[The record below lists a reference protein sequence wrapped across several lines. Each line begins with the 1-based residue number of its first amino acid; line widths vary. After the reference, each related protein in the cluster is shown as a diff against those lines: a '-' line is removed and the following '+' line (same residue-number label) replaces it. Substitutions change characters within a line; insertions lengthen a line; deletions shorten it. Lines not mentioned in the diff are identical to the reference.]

1 MSSTLKLLS
10 ALTILTL
17 SSYGADVDKKQLL
30 RYMNDAVIKNPD
42 AKAVDVEIYESREP
56 KELKG
61 WSALFTKMKIDFKG
75 EKVDVPELIFIK
87 DGLATST
94 LVNLNTRKDYSSEL
108 KPTVQASMYD
118 AHHLLAG
125 NSNAKHKII
134 LFSDPLCPFCR
145 EIFPRMIKAAKEH
158 PEVFA
163 LYYYHMPLTRIHPGV
178 ETLTRIMIL
187 AQQDKK
193 LDVVENIYAMQ
204 LHVNPKDPKAII
216 DAATGNQPDLA
227 GIGGAAVSK
236 IPGIGRGCLS
246 TTPAGGTVTGAAAA
260 GGPGRKPAA
269 QRNGAAVGPN
279 AVQPAADPGPIF

>member
-1 MSSTLKLLS
+1 MSSMLKLLI

-42 AKAVDVEIYESREP
+42 AKAVDVEIYESRKP

-94 LVNLNTRKDYSSEL
+94 LVNLNTREDYSSEL
-108 KPTVQASMYD
+108 KPTVQSSMYD

-193 LDVVENIYAMQ
+193 LDVVEKIYAMQ

-216 DAATGNQPDLA
+216 DAVAKETGYSVSLDQINSKKVNDALQKDKD
-227 GIGGAAVSK
+227 AALHMMV
-236 IPGIGRGCLS
+236 
-246 TTPAGGTVTGAAAA
+246 GGTPTVYLDGKWDKIRETYMNYI
-260 GGPGRKPAA
+260 PKK
-269 QRNGAAVGPN
+269 
-279 AVQPAADPGPIF
+279 

>member
-1 MSSTLKLLS
+1 MSSMLKLLI

-17 SSYGADVDKKQLL
+17 SSYGADVEKKQLL

-42 AKAVDVEIYESREP
+42 AKAVDVEIYESRKP

-94 LVNLNTRKDYSSEL
+94 LVNLNTREDYSSEL
-108 KPTVQASMYD
+108 KPTVQSSMYD

-145 EIFPRMIKAAKEH
+145 EIFPRMIKAAKGH

-193 LDVVENIYAMQ
+193 LDVVEKIYAMQ

-216 DAATGNQPDLA
+216 DAVAKETGYSVSLDQINSKKVNDALQKDKD
-227 GIGGAAVSK
+227 AALHMMV
-236 IPGIGRGCLS
+236 
-246 TTPAGGTVTGAAAA
+246 GGTPTVYLDGKWDKIRETYMNYI
-260 GGPGRKPAA
+260 PKK
-269 QRNGAAVGPN
+269 
-279 AVQPAADPGPIF
+279 

>member
-42 AKAVDVEIYESREP
+42 AKAIDVEIYESREP

-94 LVNLNTRKDYSSEL
+94 LVNLNTREDYSSEL
-108 KPTVQASMYD
+108 KPTVQTSMYD

-125 NSNAKHKII
+125 SSNAKHKII

-145 EIFPRMIKAAKEH
+145 EIFPRMIKAVKEH

-187 AQQDKK
+187 AQKDKK
-193 LDVVENIYAMQ
+193 LDVIEKIYAMQ

-216 DAATGNQPDLA
+216 DAVAKETGYSVSLDQINSKKVNDALQKDKD
-227 GIGGAAVSK
+227 AALHMMV
-236 IPGIGRGCLS
+236 
-246 TTPAGGTVTGAAAA
+246 GGTPTVYLDGKWDKIRETYMNYI
-260 GGPGRKPAA
+260 PKK
-269 QRNGAAVGPN
+269 
-279 AVQPAADPGPIF
+279 

>member
-1 MSSTLKLLS
+1 MSSMLKLLS

-42 AKAVDVEIYESREP
+42 AKAIDVEIYESREP

-94 LVNLNTRKDYSSEL
+94 LVDLNTRKDYSSEL
-108 KPTVQASMYD
+108 KPTVKASMYD
-118 AHHLLAG
+118 THHLLAG

-145 EIFPRMIKAAKEH
+145 EIFPRMIKTAKEH

-163 LYYYHMPLTRIHPGV
+163 LYYYHMPLTRLHPGV

-187 AQQDKK
+187 AQKDKK
-193 LDVVENIYAMQ
+193 FDVVEKIYAME
-204 LHVNPKDPKAII
+204 LRVNPKDQKAII
-216 DAATGNQPDLA
+216 DAVAKETGYSVSLDQINSKEVNNTLQKDKD
-227 GIGGAAVSK
+227 AALYMMV
-236 IPGIGRGCLS
+236 
-246 TTPAGGTVTGAAAA
+246 GGTPTVYLDGKWDKIRETYMNYI
-260 GGPGRKPAA
+260 PKK
-269 QRNGAAVGPN
+269 
-279 AVQPAADPGPIF
+279 

>member
-1 MSSTLKLLS
+1 MLKLLI

-17 SSYGADVDKKQLL
+17 SSYGADVEKKQLL

-42 AKAVDVEIYESREP
+42 AKAVDVEIYESRKP

-94 LVNLNTRKDYSSEL
+94 LVNLNTREDYSSEL
-108 KPTVQASMYD
+108 KPTVQSSMYD

-193 LDVVENIYAMQ
+193 LDVVEKIYAMQ

-216 DAATGNQPDLA
+216 DAVAKETGYSVSLDQINSKKVNDALQKDKD
-227 GIGGAAVSK
+227 AALHMMV
-236 IPGIGRGCLS
+236 
-246 TTPAGGTVTGAAAA
+246 GGTPTVYLDGKWDKIRETYMNYI
-260 GGPGRKPAA
+260 PKK
-269 QRNGAAVGPN
+269 
-279 AVQPAADPGPIF
+279 

>member
-1 MSSTLKLLS
+1 MSSMLKLLI

-87 DGLATST
+87 DGLVTST
-94 LVNLNTRKDYSSEL
+94 LVNLNTRKNYSSEL

-118 AHHLLAG
+118 
-125 NSNAKHKII
+125 
-134 LFSDPLCPFCR
+134 
-145 EIFPRMIKAAKEH
+145 AKEH

-193 LDVVENIYAMQ
+193 LDVVEKIYAMQ

-216 DAATGNQPDLA
+216 DAVAKETGYNVSLDQINSKKVNDALQKDKD
-227 GIGGAAVSK
+227 AALYMMV
-236 IPGIGRGCLS
+236 
-246 TTPAGGTVTGAAAA
+246 GGTPTVYLDGKWDKIRETYMNYI
-260 GGPGRKPAA
+260 PKK
-269 QRNGAAVGPN
+269 
-279 AVQPAADPGPIF
+279 

>member
-42 AKAVDVEIYESREP
+42 AKAIDVEIYESREP

-94 LVNLNTRKDYSSEL
+94 LVDLNTRKDYSSEL
-108 KPTVQASMYD
+108 KPTVQTSMYD

-145 EIFPRMIKAAKEH
+145 EVFPRMIKAVKAH

-193 LDVVENIYAMQ
+193 LDVIEKIYAMQ

-216 DAATGNQPDLA
+216 DAVAKETGYSVSLDQINSKKVNDALQKDKD
-227 GIGGAAVSK
+227 AALHMMV
-236 IPGIGRGCLS
+236 
-246 TTPAGGTVTGAAAA
+246 GGTPTVYLDGKWDKIRETYMNYI
-260 GGPGRKPAA
+260 PKK
-269 QRNGAAVGPN
+269 
-279 AVQPAADPGPIF
+279 